1 MYTVKEVAEIT
12 GKHEETVRR
21 WIRSGV
27 LKASRHKKSNGPFKK
42 GHGLAW
48 LISEAELD
56 RFLNKPLVS
65 ATNMED
71 EEKRTKLILELA
83 QIQTTIQQLRQRQNE
98 IFSELKAE

>member
-1 MYTVKEVAEIT
+1 MYTVKEVAKIT
-12 GKHEETVRR
+12 GRCEEQVRR

-27 LKASRHKKSNGPFKK
+27 LKADRRRKTDDSFNK
-42 GHGLAW
+42 GKGLAW

-56 RFLNKPLVS
+56 RFLNRPLVS
-65 ATNMED
+65 TTNMEE

-98 IFSELKAE
+98 IFSELKG